1 MKVWIYKGEVIA
13 SRTERE
19 AAALA
24 QVQAAKA
31 ERAPKRA
38 PRAPKGEVTKTSVAE
53 RANEAAA
60 AVESEV
66 SPEVKSEGSDA

>member
-1 MKVWIYKGEVIA
+1 
-13 SRTERE
+13 
-19 AAALA
+19 
-24 QVQAAKA
+24 VQAAKA

-60 AVESEV
+60 AGLESEV
-66 SPEVKSEGSDA
+66 SPEIKSEGSDA